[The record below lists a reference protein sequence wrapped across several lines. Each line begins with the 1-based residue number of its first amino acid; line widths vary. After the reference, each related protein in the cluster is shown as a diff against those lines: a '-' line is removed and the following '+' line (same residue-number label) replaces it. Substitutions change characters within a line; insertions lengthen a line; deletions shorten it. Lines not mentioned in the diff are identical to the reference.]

1 LKNDFLKCIFLKAPI
16 IWQRLC
22 QYRLSQDDIQKF
34 KDAIDQD
41 YMFEMFVDEL
51 PIVGFVGD
59 KEEVVEKFADHKHNS
74 TKYYLYTHLAF
85 SIAYNGGHVRF
96 SFICI
101 FIDSRKKRLLL

>member
-1 LKNDFLKCIFLKAPI
+1 L
-16 IWQRLC
+16 QRLC
-22 QYRLSQDDIQKF
+22 KQRLTQDDIQKF

-51 PIVGFVGD
+51 PVVGFVGD

-85 SIAYNGGHVRF
+85 SIAYNPSDNGGHV
-96 SFICI
+96 SFLIYTLCLLN
-101 FIDSRKKRLLL
+101 SEKRLSL